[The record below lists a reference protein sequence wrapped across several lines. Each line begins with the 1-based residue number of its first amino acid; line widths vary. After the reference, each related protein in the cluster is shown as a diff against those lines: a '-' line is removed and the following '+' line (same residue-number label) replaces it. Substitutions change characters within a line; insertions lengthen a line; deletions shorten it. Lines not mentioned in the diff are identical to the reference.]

1 MRGTIFADPRQ
12 PCSRCG
18 KAHPDQR
25 RDAFV
30 DAVGDDD
37 SAEYEMQADRWR
49 ESEILFGA
57 PRCWGC
63 CTETEQR
70 VILIG
75 LLSDAA

>member
-1 MRGTIFADPRQ
+1 MYGTIFADPQR

-18 KAHPDQR
+18 APHPGR
-25 RDAFV
+25 SGEP
-30 DAVGDDD
+30 GDRQEPYDPIRHE
-37 SAEYEMQADRWR
+37 ALLDRWY

-63 CTETEQR
+63 CTQTEQR

>member
-1 MRGTIFADPRQ
+1 MRGTIFADPRR

-18 KAHPDQR
+18 KAHPEHR
-25 RDAFV
+25 LRDIL
-30 DAVGDDD
+30 DGDGDDGLVQYD
-37 SAEYEMQADRWR
+37 VQVDQWR

-63 CTETEQR
+63 CTETEQH

>member
-1 MRGTIFADPRQ
+1 MRGTIFADLRQ

-18 KAHPDQR
+18 TAHPDQR
-25 RDAFV
+25 RDDFV
-30 DAVGDDD
+30 DA
-37 SAEYEMQADRWR
+37 AEYEMQSDRWR

-63 CTETEQR
+63 CTETEQQ

>member
-1 MRGTIFADPRQ
+1 MRGTIFADPRR

-18 KAHPDQR
+18 KAHPEHR
-25 RDAFV
+25 RADLL
-30 DAVGDDD
+30 VGDEDD
-37 SAEYEMQADRWR
+37 VVQYNVQVDQWR